1 MMKNTCLWLWLLPCL
16 LIQACTTTQI
26 APVVDR
32 TSTSVAPVVSNIP
45 RETAPQPV
53 LPAPHAVPAQPAPA
67 PNPPVIT
74 ALLDEAEQVEA
85 KGDAESAAATLE
97 RALKIEPKNA
107 LLWNRLA
114 GVRMR
119 QGNMQQ
125 ALTMARKSNSLAA
138 GNHELQLENWY
149 LILSIQTKIGD
160 AKGMEQARKK
170 IEELR
175 RQGAGATG

>member
-1 MMKNTCLWLWLLPCL
+1 MKKTYLWLWLLLCM

-26 APVVDR
+26 APVEDR
-32 TSTSVAPVVSNIP
+32 SSTSAAPVVSNGP
-45 RETAPQPV
+45 RDTAPQPV
-53 LPAPHAVPAQPAPA
+53 VPVPHAVPAQPALA
-67 PNPPVIT
+67 PTPPVIT
-74 ALLDEAEQVEA
+74 ALLDEAEQAETR
-85 KGDAESAAATLE
+85 GDAETAAATLE

-114 GVRMR
+114 GVHLR
-119 QGNMQQ
+119 QGNTQQ
-125 ALTMARKSNSLAA
+125 ALTMAQRSNSLAA

-149 LILSIQTKIGD
+149 LILAVHTKTGD